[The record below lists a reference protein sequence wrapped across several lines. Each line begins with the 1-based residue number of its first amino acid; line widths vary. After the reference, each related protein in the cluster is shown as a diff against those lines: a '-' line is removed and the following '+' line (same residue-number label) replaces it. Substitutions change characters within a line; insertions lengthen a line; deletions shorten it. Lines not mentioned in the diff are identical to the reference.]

1 MPSPAFSAGYF
12 QLIKTKEN
20 AVISCLF
27 YPSLVLSVRYRLFTA
42 KKVKEWRQ
50 QGRYKKSARCIRAN
64 YVIMSSISIISLCLC
79 ICRIARELNLSSV
92 MLLRNGVCSL
102 FIPLKLRSAVHVD
115 TAGIS
120 QQSYESY
127 ILLRD
132 RIGVGLVKNLNHG
145 LWLHIRIHF
154 TQ

>member
-1 MPSPAFSAGYF
+1 MYTGKLCY
-12 QLIKTKEN
+12 N
-20 AVISCLF
+20 VINID
-27 YPSLVLSVRYRLFTA
+27 YILVLVY
-42 KKVKEWRQ
+42 
-50 QGRYKKSARCIRAN
+50 
-64 YVIMSSISIISLCLC
+64 

-102 FIPLKLRSAVHVD
+102 FIPLKLRSAVHVN